1 MRQKGVV
8 ARAGSRNA
16 DRSGADDGCFD
27 GVLVVVVGVI
37 VVRYVGDWA
46 NRMGSW
52 RDRDL
57 RGIEERVGLIARS
70 DDGSSSAIGV
80 ADSVRHV
87 DIVDDGL
94 RERL

>member
-1 MRQKGVV
+1 M
-8 ARAGSRNA
+8 
-16 DRSGADDGCFD
+16 
-27 GVLVVVVGVI
+27 
-37 VVRYVGDWA
+37 GDWA

-80 ADSVRHV
+80 ADSVRHAEI
-87 DIVDDGL
+87 DDDGL
-94 RERL
+94 RGKLSDGSSLVRDRSSAELFDFWV